1 MRMGC
6 PDDTLL
12 LAMAERSLAPDQFAL
27 IEVHM
32 DSCEHCRKLVAAA
45 VGVKRATF
53 DADTALAAGTPAPRD
68 GRASLL
74 DISINDRYLIETLL
88 GRGGMGSVYLALDR
102 TLDRQV
108 ALKLHRAGSGSERL
122 HREAMAMAK
131 LAHPNVVTVFEI
143 ATVDDRLY
151 VAMEYVRGT
160 TLREWLATGR
170 RSWRQII
177 AMLLETGSGLAAAHA
192 AGLIHRDFKP
202 ENVLVGDDRRP
213 RVGDFGLARVDSTPS
228 GERRSLPSGDDTS
241 DDDSDAGRSIGMTPL
256 DTPMTE
262 TGALL
267 GTPAYMAP
275 EQLAGDSVD
284 ARCDQ
289 FAFCVVA
296 WECLYGKRPFVGRTL
311 VELQQAIEAH
321 QLPRHPRSDVPA
333 RVRRVLE
340 RGLSL
345 APADRFSDM
354 PSLLAALRTASAP
367 RTRRRLAWAIAGAAL
382 LGGAGIAAAS
392 LVGERRHEAACAAD
406 VAEMHD
412 VFDPLTRV
420 QARVAFVATGT
431 PGAGAAFTRTEKVLL
446 RYADA
451 LGRQASVVC
460 RGLVEPP
467 AVTAARKACLAER
480 KQELASFVTMLRAPD
495 RAIVNRATNAAWS
508 LFDAS
513 PCNDPQTL
521 LARAAT
527 SSRTPPEV
535 AAQLRELKALDDLG
549 RYDEGIARAEPILAA
564 ARARG
569 DKHAELSALLALGNL
584 YADVENVEQTLATF
598 DQAIALAETLGRD
611 LDAAAG
617 HAALANHHGVVT
629 NDYAAA
635 HRSIGLARA
644 KLERLGSENPAVR
657 GELLMIEAQ
666 VFADENRLGD
676 AEKSMRA
683 AAETIESAYG
693 PEHPKLGA
701 ALGTLS
707 QILRYQRKVD
717 ESLAAAERALATLS
731 AAYGSDHP
739 YVAGAEMTVGQNLA
753 DLGRHGEA
761 RERYRRADAIFARVF
776 GDVHPY
782 RAAIAANI
790 GSVDLHEKDF
800 AAAEAS
806 FRRAHAM
813 IVQLKGDG
821 HMDALAARGDIAR
834 AMAMGGRVAEALAEQ
849 ERVVAGYQALG
860 RDGEPRLVGGL
871 LDLVHYQLDGGNP
884 QLAMATAER
893 ALGLA
898 EKRGEDANPGEIAEA
913 KFLLSRALWAV
924 GHDRGRARRLAAQ
937 ARTATA
943 SLSPALA
950 TELETWLTQL
960 DAAPK

>member
-1 MRMGC
+1 MAC
-6 PDDTLL
+6 PDDTVL
-12 LAMAERSLAPDQFAL
+12 LAMAERSLDPEQFAL

-32 DSCEHCRKLVAAA
+32 DSCDHCRKLVAAA
-45 VGVKRATF
+45 VGAKRATF
-53 DADTALAAGTPAPRD
+53 DADTALAVGTPEPRD

-74 DISINDRYLIETLL
+74 DFSINDRYAIETML
-88 GRGGMGSVYLALDR
+88 GRGGMGTVYLAHDR

-108 ALKLHRAGSGSERL
+108 ALKLHRARSGGERL

-131 LAHPNVVTVFEI
+131 LAHPNVVTVFEV

-160 TLREWLATGR
+160 TLREWLASGTR
-170 RSWRQII
+170 TWRQII
-177 AMLLETGSGLAAAHA
+177 AMLLETGAGLAAAHA

-202 ENVLVGDDRRP
+202 ENVLVGDDNRP
-213 RVGDFGLARVDSTPS
+213 RVGDFGLARADSTPS
-228 GERRSLPSGDDTS
+228 GERRPPSS
-241 DDDSDAGRSIGMTPL
+241 DDDSNAGRSIAGTPL
-256 DTPMTE
+256 ATPMTE

-289 FAFCVVA
+289 FAFCVAA
-296 WECLYGKRPFVGRTL
+296 WECLYGRRPFVGRTL

-321 QLPRHPRSDVPA
+321 ELPRPSRSDVPA
-333 RVRRVLE
+333 RVRRVLA

-345 APADRFSDM
+345 APADRYPDM
-354 PSLLAALRTASAP
+354 PALLAALRTASAP
-367 RTRRRLAWAIAGAAL
+367 RTRKRLAWALAGAAL
-382 LGGAGIAAAS
+382 VGGAGIAAAS
-392 LVGERRHEAACAAD
+392 VVGDRRHEAACAAD
-406 VAEMHD
+406 VAEMHG

-420 QARVAFVATGT
+420 QARVAFMATGT

-451 LGRQASVVC
+451 LGRQASTVC

-467 AVTAARKACLAER
+467 AVTAARRACLAER
-480 KQELASFVTMLRAPD
+480 KQALAGFVALLRAPD
-495 RAIVNRATNAAWS
+495 RTFVNRATNAAWGM
-508 LFDAS
+508 FDAS

-527 SSRTPPEV
+527 ASRTPPEV

-549 RYDEGIARAEPILAA
+549 RYDEGITLAEPLIAA

-569 DKHAELSALLALGNL
+569 DKHAELSALLALGHL
-584 YADVENVEQTLATF
+584 YAGVENVEQTLATF
-598 DQAIALAETLGRD
+598 DQAITLAETLGRD

-666 VFADENRLGD
+666 VYADENRLGD
-676 AEKSMRA
+676 AERSMRA

-701 ALGTLS
+701 AFGTLS

-753 DLGRHGEA
+753 DLGRNAEA

-790 GSVDLHEKDF
+790 GSVHLHEKEF

-806 FRRAHAM
+806 FRRALAI

-834 AMAMGGRVAEALAEQ
+834 AMAMDGRVAEALAEQ
-849 ERVVAGYQALG
+849 EQIVAGYQALG

-871 LDLVHYQLDGGNP
+871 LDLVHYQLDTGKP
-884 QLAMATAER
+884 ELAMATAER

-898 EKRGEDANPGEIAEA
+898 TKRGEDANPGEIAEA
-913 KFLLSRALWAV
+913 KFLLSRALWTS
-924 GHDRGRARRLAAQ
+924 GRDRGRARALAAE
-937 ARTATA
+937 ARTAAA
-943 SLSPALA
+943 SLNPDLA
-950 TELETWLTQL
+950 GQLDAWLTQL
-960 DAAPK
+960 DAAAK